1 MSSSNK
7 DDTQSEDNPKMNKT
21 SKNEDNLKIE
31 MIINKKKLRPA
42 SRNMI
47 WQCGSESHNHLP
59 SLPYGLVAFA

>member
-31 MIINKKKLRPA
+31 MIINKQEYDLAVWLRV
-42 SRNMI
+42 S
-47 WQCGSESHNHLP
+47 
-59 SLPYGLVAFA
+59 